1 MSKVLISFSV
11 IFLFI
16 SFNANAQVISGVPE
30 FTNRSNDIYRILS
43 PMADSVVKS
52 GELFVS
58 VLVNKNVILSETA
71 VKIYIDDHLITA
83 FVKIQ
88 NQKVTMLYILP
99 LKWGKHKLTLEA
111 KEQGE
116 AWLKPLNW
124 EFYVGGVTPEDKTIR
139 KDTTG
144 KIVELTGNITA
155 DFRQVKLMGS
165 EEALKYRQEPP
176 LTGTLST
183 NLAFRAGKFNYI
195 LRSFQTTD
203 DLQKYYPVRGLQSR
217 NYFQTGIQME
227 KFEAIYGD
235 ISPSFDKLVLTGI
248 RLSKAT
254 KLAVKTKYFQ
264 MYLIEGQAQRA
275 NEGIKNRYS
284 INNGFPPGN
293 LKIETDSAGNNDTF
307 FLSPG
312 IYRRHLYAARFAFG
326 NKVEGSSFGI
336 TILKSR
342 DDTSSIKYGEKPKD
356 NLVIGTDQTWQTNE
370 VKMRVDAGV
379 AFSVTTADLSKP
391 NLTKR
396 DLDSF
401 TGENYPYDP
410 AKFKKIQTFN
420 YTTSMP
426 GKTAMATYITLAFR
440 PKNQI
445 LTFDFRYFGG
455 GFHSLGNPFVRVDLR
470 TASVN
475 EQVYFW
481 KRKISVNAKY
491 TFQDNNRS
499 GTAFSTVVQ
508 HLLNGNMSFIY
519 SQKAPQLI
527 ISYNLQARRT
537 EDNLIKTLTANDMLS
552 TLTTSLL
559 YGFKKWKCDHNFNLQ
574 FMQNERVDKVYQFN
588 SNKMTIISGGIREM
602 LNPIN
607 LQLDA
612 QYSMSNLEDPKN
624 GKQPLNRNMDIKLRY
639 KNTKKKFLVGA
650 GWQQSQML
658 FLKYTPATKR
668 NSYQAYFTYSKI
680 KDLEINLEVGDSPNR
695 SLLNSDLDYEEIYW
709 YVRLIYNVGF
719 NFNKRKTVN
728 PETTEKMQK

>member
-1 MSKVLISFSV
+1 MKRIILSCN
-11 IFLFI
+11 FLFLVI
-16 SFNANAQVISGVPE
+16 CSSTNAQVVSGVPE

-58 VLVNKNVILSETA
+58 VLVNKTVILSESA
-71 VKIYIDDHLITA
+71 VKIYIDDRLITT

-116 AWLKPLNW
+116 TWLKPLSW
-124 EFYVGGVTPEDKTIR
+124 EFYVGGAGEEEKLEK
-139 KDTTG
+139 KDTAL

-155 DFRQVKLMGS
+155 DYRQVKLIGKP
-165 EEALKYRQEPP
+165 EALQFRQEPP

-183 NLAFRAGKFNYI
+183 NLAFRSGKFNYI

-203 DLQKYYPVRGLQSR
+203 DLMKYYAVRGLQSR

-227 KFEAIYGD
+227 KFEALYGD
-235 ISPSFDKLVLTGI
+235 INPSFDKLVLTGT
-248 RLSKAT
+248 RLSKAA

-275 NEGIKNRYS
+275 NEGIRNIYS
-284 INNGFPPGN
+284 INDGFPPGN
-293 LKIETDSAGNNDTF
+293 LQIDSKTGDTF
-307 FLSPG
+307 YLNPG
-312 IYRRHLYAARFAFG
+312 TYRRDLYAARLAFG
-326 NKVEGSSFGI
+326 NKGEGTSFGI
-336 TILKSR
+336 TILKAR
-342 DDTSSIKYGEKPKD
+342 DDTSSIKYGDKPKD

-370 VKMRVDAGV
+370 IKMKVDAGV
-379 AFSVTTADLSKP
+379 AFSVTTADLSRA
-391 NLTKR
+391 NITKH

-401 TGENYPYDP
+401 TGKEYPYDP
-410 AKFKKIQTFN
+410 YKLRKIQTFN
-420 YTTSMP
+420 YSTSMP
-426 GKTAMATYITLAFR
+426 GKSAMATYITLAFR

-445 LTFDFRYFGG
+445 LTFDYRYFGG
-455 GFHSLGNPFVRVDLR
+455 GFQSLGNPFVRVDLR

-475 EQVYFW
+475 EQVYIW

-508 HLLNGNMSFIY
+508 HLVNGNMSFIY
-519 SQKAPQLI
+519 SQKAPQLM

-537 EDNLIKTLTANDMLS
+537 KDNIIKTLTANDMLS
-552 TLTTSLL
+552 TFSSSLL

-574 FMQNERVDKVYQFN
+574 YTDNSRTDKVYEFN
-588 SNKMTIISGGIREM
+588 SSKMTIMSGGIREI

-607 LQLDA
+607 LQVDG
-612 QYSMSNLEDPKN
+612 QYSMITLEDTRN
-624 GKQPLNRNMDIKLRY
+624 GKQPLSRSIDVKIRY
-639 KNTKKKFLVGA
+639 KSIKKKFLVGG

-658 FLKYTPATKR
+658 LLRYTPATKR
-668 NSYQAYFTYSKI
+668 NSYQAYFTYTKI
-680 KDLEINLEVGDSPNR
+680 KDLEINLEVGNSPNR
-695 SLLNSDLDYEEIYW
+695 SLANSDLDYDEIYW
-709 YVRLIYNVGF
+709 YVRLSYNVGF
-719 NFNKRKTVN
+719 NFNKRKTEKT
-728 PETTEKMQK
+728 ETTETIQK